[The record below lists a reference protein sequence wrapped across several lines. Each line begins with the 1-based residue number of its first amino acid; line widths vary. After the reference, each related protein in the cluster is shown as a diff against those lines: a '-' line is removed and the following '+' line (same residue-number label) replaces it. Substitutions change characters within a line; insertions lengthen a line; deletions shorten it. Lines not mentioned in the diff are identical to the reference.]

1 MKKIGK
7 IISATIVLLIVLV
20 ILVIM
25 NLDRGIKTAVESIGS
40 QLTQSIV
47 SLDQVDLSLTS
58 AKGSLS
64 GLRVGNPEG
73 FQSANAFTLGE
84 ISFAMDPESLASDT
98 IIIESLRIVAPSI
111 TMERADGRSNLDQL
125 QSNIA
130 SYLGTDSSQ
139 EDTGQSGKKFIIRD
153 LRIIDGQVNYAILGG
168 EGLQLALPDL
178 QLTDIGDSPDDS
190 GGVSGAEAAGAIIN
204 AIISATSKAVSQSG
218 AVKEMGK
225 SLEDQVK
232 EKAGALK
239 GLFKRD

>member
-1 MKKIGK
+1 MKRIGK
-7 IISATIVLLIVLV
+7 IISAAIVLLIVLV
-20 ILVIM
+20 ILVVT

-40 QLTQSIV
+40 QMTQSTV
-47 SLDQVDLSLTS
+47 SLDKVDLSLTT
-58 AKGSLS
+58 AEGSFS
-64 GLRVGNPEG
+64 GLQVGNPEG
-73 FQSANAFTLGE
+73 FEAANAFTLGE

-168 EGLQLALPDL
+168 EGLELALPDL

-218 AVKEMGK
+218 AVKELGK

>member
-1 MKKIGK
+1 MKRIGK
-7 IISATIVLLIVLV
+7 IITATIVLLIVLV
-20 ILVIM
+20 ILVVT

-40 QLTQSIV
+40 QLTQSTV
-47 SLDQVDLSLTS
+47 SLDKVDLSLTT

-64 GLRVGNPEG
+64 GLRVGNPQG
-73 FQSANAFTLGE
+73 FETPNAFTLGE
-84 ISFAMDPESLASDT
+84 ISFAMDSESLASDT

-130 SYLGTDSSQ
+130 SYLGTDNSQ
-139 EDTGQSGKKFIIRD
+139 PDSAEGGKKFIIRD
-153 LRIIDGQVNYAILGG
+153 LRISDGRVRYAILGG
-168 EGLQLALPDL
+168 EGLELALPDL
-178 QLTDIGDSPDDS
+178 HLTNIGGSS
-190 GGVSGAEAAGAIIN
+190 GDGSGVSGAEAAGEIIN
-204 AIISATSKAVSQSG
+204 AIISAAGKAVSQSG
-218 AVKEMGK
+218 AVKELGR